1 MPRPLW
7 SGAISFGLLNIP
19 VSLVSAKEGD
29 SISFSL
35 LDKRDHSRIGYKQY
49 NKKTG
54 KEVTKRDIVKGFE
67 YEPEHFVIMTDKDFE
82 RANPKATRS
91 IEIEDFVNLEDVDP
105 LLFEKPYYLLPA
117 KNGEKGYSLLRK
129 VLDRTKKVAI
139 GQIVL
144 HRKQRLVSVMARGG
158 YLVAEVLRY
167 PREVL
172 AEKEFKKL
180 GDKVKDVTVSKRE
193 IEMAEKLVEGMTAD
207 WDPDKYKD
215 TYYDDVMKR
224 IKAKVKSGGAVESE
238 EPEEEAAETRQVLD
252 LMPLLKKSLDARS
265 GSSDSKKKKTTR
277 KRSGHS
283 HSRRA

>member
-7 SGAISFGLLNIP
+7 SGALSFGLLNIP
-19 VSLVSAKEGD
+19 VSLVSAKEGET
-29 SISFSL
+29 ISFSL
-35 LDKRDHSRIGYKQY
+35 LDKRDHARIGYKQY

-54 KEVTKRDIVKGFE
+54 KEVGKKDIVKGFE
-67 YEPEHFVIMTDKDFE
+67 YEPEHFVVMTDKDFE
-82 RANPKATRS
+82 RANPKATRT

-105 LLFEKPYYLLPA
+105 LLFEKPYYLLPT
-117 KNGEKGYSLLRK
+117 KNGGKGYTLLRK

-144 HRKQRLVSVMARGG
+144 HRKQRLVSVMARGDH
-158 YLVAEVLRY
+158 LVCEVLRY

-172 AEKEFKKL
+172 SENEFKTL
-180 GDKVKDVTVSKRE
+180 GDKVKDVNISKRE

-207 WDPDKYKD
+207 WDPDKYQD

-224 IKAKVKSGGAVESE
+224 IQAKVRSGGAIESE
-238 EPEEEAAETRQVLD
+238 EPEEAVPETRQVLD
-252 LMPLLKKSLDARS
+252 LMPLLKKSLEAR
-265 GSSDSKKKKTTR
+265 GAPKKKKTR
-277 KRSGHS
+277 KRSSAHS